1 MPFCANCGA
10 SVEGRFCA
18 KCGTPMTG
26 EAPPPGAPPLV
37 AGPGPTAAAGLTDQ
51 SAAALC
57 YALLLITGILFLVL
71 EPYSRNRTIR
81 FHAFQAIFLGVAWFA
96 VIFVASIIFGAMR
109 LFFLMPLF
117 ELAFFILWIYMI
129 ISTYQGKTVVLPVIG
144 PLAQQQAGKA

>member
-1 MPFCANCGA
+1 
-10 SVEGRFCA
+10 
-18 KCGTPMTG
+18 MTG
-26 EAPPPGAPPLV
+26 EVPPGAPPLTS
-37 AGPGPTAAAGLTDQ
+37 GPGPAAAAGLTDQ

-96 VIFVASIIFGAMR
+96 VVLAASIIFGAMR
-109 LFFLMPLF
+109 LFFLMPLL

-129 ISTYQGKTVVLPVIG
+129 VSTYQGKTVVLPVIG
-144 PLAQQQAGKA
+144 PLAQQQAGNA

>member
-1 MPFCANCGA
+1 MPFCSNCGA

-26 EAPPPGAPPLV
+26 EVPPGVPPLTS
-37 AGPGPTAAAGLTDQ
+37 GPGPTTASGLTDQ

-57 YALLLITGILFLVL
+57 YALLLITGILFLVI

-96 VIFVASIIFGAMR
+96 VVLAASIIFGAMR
-109 LFFLMPLF
+109 LFFLMPVL

>member
-26 EAPPPGAPPLV
+26 EAPPGAPPLV
-37 AGPGPTAAAGLTDQ
+37 SGPGPTAAAGLTDQ
-51 SAAALC
+51 SASALC

-71 EPYSRNRTIR
+71 DPYSRNRTIR

-96 VIFVASIIFGAMR
+96 VVLAASIIFGAMR
-109 LFFLMPLF
+109 LFFLMPLL